1 MKKKVIAIISILI
14 LACVTILTFTT
25 KSEGFTQ
32 YQNGLTWYYEVV
44 DGEAVNVYVYSG
56 TPGSIVTI
64 PTSLGGYPVT
74 SISGQKNGNY
84 YQYSI
89 FGRNND
95 VNGYTKRVTNIVI
108 PDTVSIIG
116 NDTFVN
122 CSALKEVNFPKNLEI
137 IETSAFQNS
146 AIESAIIPD
155 NVTKIESTS
164 FYNCSKLK
172 TIHIGNSVNSI
183 GINAFAECTN
193 ATDVQISSSVKTI
206 YENSFRGIKDVFV
219 DNTKENL
226 EIIHESGFIINKKPN
241 MHYKNCTHNINL
253 NAIEGIKVV
262 NEANGEQITN
272 NDFEC
277 GENITFRLEK
287 DENYNYDN
295 MAVFIESKGDYLD
308 SENTVQKLNLN
319 FGDTYTLNNLLRD
332 KTIYVQEQKDGFDLS
347 LRQYIYSINNKEIS
361 NSREPKVKIVN
372 GKIQYQHSKNV
383 VYPQKGDKIVY
394 NIRVYNEGTIAGTA
408 NKITEYL
415 PEGLDFNGNSATN
428 IKYGWKVSEDGRSV
442 TTEFLKPLS
451 INPYTGVYGLSYQE
465 ISIECIVNTDKTNEL
480 KRLVNIAQIA
490 EGSGEDIDSIP
501 GNITGPVDSDY
512 MKEESQN
519 SDENSYIVGTEDDN
533 DFESIIVS
541 NNMPVKYSFRIN
553 KIDEIDNELLNGATF
568 ELLDSNKKV
577 IKTGV
582 TANGGILDFGIMEA
596 KGEQQET
603 YYVREVHTPEG
614 YKNTIKYLIQ
624 VDVISKVVDATKF
637 TTKIECDVQDID
649 ADTSK
654 YKTIEINTKNDLL
667 NIQNNQTKK
676 YILKQD
682 IDLQGEDWTPLNVSN
697 VMLDGNGHK
706 ITNLKIDTNDQTT
719 KKFGLFGTYSG
730 IIENLT
736 LENVDINVTKYVDEN
751 ADNTDTKEET
761 EGDID
766 AVGSI
771 IGYSENAILK
781 NCKVTGKV
789 NSTLRNVGGLVGHTK
804 SKTILVLRD
813 CINESTITAT
823 SHNIGGFLGCGL
835 GPVKVNNCI
844 NKGAINAKS
853 YNAAGIVGY
862 TRPEGYEVQR
872 IFANYDNINE
882 FVSLAI
888 KNERTTGEYNVEL
901 SKTDFENSGLLN
913 GAKFKV
919 LNREKQVINGYENIE
934 VQNGKLN
941 FGLTK
946 IDTTG
951 TDIYYIKEVQAP
963 VGYKDISNSYIKLNI
978 LKKWNKEE
986 EKYYVEATVNVIS
999 EDEFNNIQVGNL
1011 DTSSSKTGK
1020 VYNEG
1025 NTSNVTWN
1033 INEIHIVNSSNE
1045 GIITNTYQYTNTA
1058 GILGM
1063 GKGRTLIYK
1072 CSNAGKISSQSQNVR
1087 ASGIVA
1093 AIDKNTD
1100 NDIAK
1105 VEKCNNL
1112 KEVEG
1117 TSQNNEGLISG
1128 ILSYSRIK
1136 LSLNEC
1142 NNKSSITGNYA
1153 SCSGILAGAVGTI
1166 EITSCNNNGDVTLA
1180 TPASYNSIEAA
1191 GIVAKNNWSDYID
1204 GQIIKY
1210 GTTKIDN
1217 CVNTGNISGTSHVS
1231 GIIAQ
1236 TNAYKLDVT
1245 NSSVNNCNLTIN
1257 EGGNYNCL
1265 GGIVADASTEYVTL
1279 KNCKIENANI
1289 NNLSNNSYNMQTA
1302 GIFAS
1307 LNRNGTRT
1315 INESQY
1321 IDISDCNV
1329 IESTV
1334 NAKYNNAAGIISF
1347 GGYGYSN
1354 DVYNNINNCNVNDSN
1369 IISENYGGNGTAV
1382 SGIYGQ
1388 GYGVKQVYIDGCNV
1402 TGSTI
1407 EFKNQS
1413 RGNYIN
1419 VAGILGMGYNS
1430 EDVDTQIKNVQVT
1443 SSKIYNNGIQSGSY
1457 GVNTAGILA
1466 ENYVYNKGI
1475 VNIINAKVYDSEIE
1489 ANYGNVGGIYNA
1501 IQSNARK
1508 ECSSLIDNCIVEK
1521 VTINSQDGSNYNDS
1535 MGGIVG
1541 ATNINTTFNNCKVV
1555 DSTITNN
1562 KSRNTGGIARIY
1574 I

>member
-56 TPGSIVTI
+56 TPSTTVTI
-64 PTSLGGYPVT
+64 PTKLGGYPVT
-74 SISGQKNGNY
+74 SIIGEKFGY
-84 YQYSI
+84 TQYNI
-89 FGRNND
+89 FGKNNSSYNYSGK
-95 VNGYTKRVTNIVI
+95 VEKIII
-108 PDTVSIIG
+108 PDTVNTIG
-116 NDTFVN
+116 NYAFLN
-122 CSALKEVNFPKNLEI
+122 CYSLKDAKFPQELEI
-137 IETSAFQNS
+137 IGTAAFQNC
-146 AIESAIIPD
+146 AIESVSIPD
-155 NVTKIESTS
+155 NVTKVGERA

-172 TIHIGNSVNSI
+172 TINIGDSLISI
-183 GINAFAECTN
+183 DSSTFAGCINATN
-193 ATDVQISSSVKTI
+193 VKIPNTVKTI
-206 YENSFRGIKDVFV
+206 YYDSFAGVKDVFV

-226 EIIHESGFIINKKPN
+226 EILNPNNYNVSKMPN
-241 MHYKNCTHNINL
+241 MHYKNCNHNINL
-253 NAIEGIKVV
+253 NVLQGIKII

-287 DENYNYDN
+287 DANYNYDN

-308 SENTVQKLNLN
+308 SENTVQKINLN

-415 PEGLDFNGNSATN
+415 PEGLDFNGNSAIN

-465 ISIECIVNTDKTNEL
+465 ISIECIVNTDKTDEL
-480 KRLVNIAQIA
+480 KRFVNIAQIA

-582 TANGGILDFGIMEA
+582 TANGGILDFGIMET
-596 KGEQQET
+596 KGEKQET

-649 ADTSK
+649 VDTSK

-697 VMLDGNGHK
+697 VMIDGNGHK

-761 EGDID
+761 EEDID

-844 NKGAINAKS
+844 NKGSINAKS

-862 TRPEGYEVQR
+862 ARPEGYEVQR

-913 GAKFKV
+913 GARFKV
-919 LNREKQVINGYENIE
+919 LNREKQVINGYENID

-963 VGYKDISNSYIKLNI
+963 VGYKDISNNYIKLNI
-978 LKKWNKEE
+978 IKKWNKEE

-999 EDEFNNIQVGNL
+999 EDEFNSIQVGSL

-1025 NTSNVTWN
+1025 NTSNITWN
-1033 INEIHIVNSSNE
+1033 INEIQIVKSVNE
-1045 GIITNTYQYTNTA
+1045 GIITNNYEYTNTA

-1063 GKGRTLIYK
+1063 GKGRTLIYE
-1072 CSNAGKISSQSQNVR
+1072 CSNTGKISSQSQNVR

-1100 NDIAK
+1100 NDIAI

-1112 KEVEG
+1112 NEIEG
-1117 TSQNNEGLISG
+1117 TSQNNEGLVSG
-1128 ILSYSRIK
+1128 VLSYSRIK
-1136 LSLNEC
+1136 LNLNEC
-1142 NNKSSITGNYA
+1142 NNQSSITGNYA
-1153 SCSGILAGAVGTI
+1153 TCSGILSGAVGTI
-1166 EITSCNNNGDVTLA
+1166 EISNCNNTGDITS
-1180 TPASYNSIEAA
+1180 TMPAGSNSIEAA
-1191 GIVAKNNWSDYID
+1191 GIIAKNYWVDYID
-1204 GQIIKY
+1204 GQVIKC

-1236 TNAYKLDVT
+1236 TNAYRLDIT
-1245 NSSVNNCNLTIN
+1245 NSNANNCNLTIN
-1257 EGGNYNCL
+1257 EGGNYNSL
-1265 GGIVADASTEYVTL
+1265 GGIVGDACTEYVTL
-1279 KNCKIENANI
+1279 KNCKIENVNI
-1289 NNLSNNSYNMQTA
+1289 NNSSNNGSNMQTA
-1302 GIFAS
+1302 GIIAS
-1307 LNRNGTRT
+1307 INRYGTRT

-1321 IDISDCNV
+1321 IYINDCNV
-1329 IESTV
+1329 VDSTV
-1334 NAKYNNAAGIISF
+1334 NAKYNNAAGIIAF

-1354 DVYNNINNCNVNDSN
+1354 EVYNEINNCNVSN
-1369 IISENYGGNGTAV
+1369 SSIITENYAGNGTAV

-1388 GYGVKQVYIDGCNV
+1388 GYEIKQVYITECNV
-1402 TGSTI
+1402 TESTV

-1413 RGNYIN
+1413 SGSYIN
-1419 VAGILGMGYNS
+1419 VAGIFGMGYNS
-1430 EDVDTQIKNVQVT
+1430 NDVDTLIRNVQVI
-1443 SSKIYNNGIQSGSY
+1443 SSKIYNNGIQSSSY
-1457 GVNTAGILA
+1457 GINTAGILA
-1466 ENYVYNKGI
+1466 ENYVYSKGT
-1475 VNIINAKVYDSEIE
+1475 VNIINAKVYDSEIN

-1501 IQSNARK
+1501 IQSNARE
-1508 ECSSLIDNCIVEK
+1508 ECSSLIDNCVVEK
-1521 VTINSQDGSNYNDS
+1521 TTINSENGSGYNDS
-1535 MGGIVG
+1535 MGGIAG
-1541 ATNINTTFNNCKVV
+1541 ATNLNTTFNNCKVV

-1562 KSRNTGGIARIY
+1562 KARNTGGIVRIY